1 MPQLRQDRFTKEW
14 VFVATE
20 YVKHPQDLIVKR
32 AEKRLAAFDPYC
44 PFCPGNEIQTPPEVL
59 RVSSP
64 SKCGWG
70 VRVVPN
76 KFTGLVP
83 DAGPAQT
90 IKRFRRMV
98 EGSGIYEVIVE
109 TPDHSLTTALLPEAQ
124 VASVLRVS
132 KLRYDELSLD
142 SRIAHATLFKNH
154 GGEAGATL
162 EHSHCQLIA
171 TPRISAQVSNRL
183 QEARRRYDEFGKC
196 IFCVVLEEELR
207 VQTRIVMTTDH
218 FVALEPFASTT
229 PFCTHIYPRRHMANF
244 AEISGDE
251 INDLARILRRVLA
264 KLYFGLENPDFKYTL
279 RTAPVREAGMNYYH
293 WYLNIVPCLTPQP
306 SLEMRPGMFI
316 NTVLP
321 EKAAEFLRE
330 VHVEQAI
337 PA

>member
-44 PFCPGNEIQTPPEVL
+44 PFCPGNETQTPPEVL

-64 SKCGWG
+64 SKCEWG

-76 KFTGLVP
+76 KFT
-83 DAGPAQT
+83 A
-90 IKRFRRMV
+90 
-98 EGSGIYEVIVE
+98 
-109 TPDHSLTTALLPEAQ
+109 
-124 VASVLRVS
+124 
-132 KLRYDELSLD
+132 
-142 SRIAHATLFKNH
+142 
-154 GGEAGATL
+154 
-162 EHSHCQLIA
+162 
-171 TPRISAQVSNRL
+171 
-183 QEARRRYDEFGKC
+183 
-196 IFCVVLEEELR
+196 
-207 VQTRIVMTTDH
+207 
-218 FVALEPFASTT
+218 
-229 PFCTHIYPRRHMANF
+229 
-244 AEISGDE
+244 
-251 INDLARILRRVLA
+251 
-264 KLYFGLENPDFKYTL
+264 
-279 RTAPVREAGMNYYH
+279 VREAGMNYYH

-330 VHVEQAI
+330 VHAEQAI